1 MPNDALADHFEELA
15 ALLGVAKAD
24 RFRIRA
30 YSGAARVVRAVPV
43 DLATL
48 DAAEIGRLEG
58 IGAAMGRLIA
68 EFLATGTTRMLED
81 LRQQEPAGFG
91 ALLRLPLIGVRDAR
105 ALAGTHG
112 FDSIAALQAAAGSAG
127 GLEALGDK
135 LAGRVRESLRRLAH
149 RVDHRLPLPLAR
161 RDADRMA
168 ALFAQVDGI
177 DRVAVAGSVR
187 RACDT
192 VGTFAFVLVG
202 QAPGQVLAAA
212 TAAPPVVRVIEQG
225 PHQATVLTTT
235 GRAADLTAADASS
248 AGRALVAATGS
259 QSHVEALLRHADAES
274 LRTGATEAEVY
285 GALGLAEVPPE
296 LREDTGEVQAA
307 AGGRLPA
314 LLTVEDLRGDLHVHT
329 DYSGDGKETL
339 EAMVVAA
346 EARGYDY
353 VALTDHTEN
362 LKINGM
368 PREKVLARR
377 AAIAEVQQRHP
388 RIRLLDGAELNIGLD
403 GDIDYDLEFL
413 LRFDIGVAS
422 IHSHMDRLTPQQ
434 TDRILAAVAH
444 PAVHV
449 IGHPTG
455 RILGHRPAYG
465 IEITAIAQAAAET
478 GTALEVNGS
487 PRRLDLS
494 GEMVRVA
501 GGAGAAIAVSSDA
514 HSIPELDYVHNAVP
528 TARRGWAEPVD
539 VLNCRSLDGLLAFV
553 QRKKERAS

>member
-1 MPNDALADHFEELA
+1 MSNDALADHLEELA

-30 YSGAARVVRAVPV
+30 YAGAARVVRAVPI

-48 DAAEIGRLEG
+48 DPAEIGRLEG
-58 IGAAMGRLIA
+58 IGAAMGRLVA
-68 EFLATGTTRMLED
+68 EFLETGTTQMLDE
-81 LRQQEPAGFG
+81 LRAGEPPGFG

-112 FDSIAALQAAAGSAG
+112 FASIPALQSAAETPG
-127 GLEALGDK
+127 GLESLPEK
-135 LAGRVRESLRRLAH
+135 LAARVRESLRRLAH

-161 RDADRMA
+161 RDAHRMA
-168 ALFAQVDGI
+168 EVFAGVDGVE
-177 DRVAVAGSVR
+177 RVEVAGSVR
-187 RACDT
+187 RASDT

-202 QAPGQVLAAA
+202 DDPPAMLAAA
-212 TAAPPVVRVIEQG
+212 AACRPVVRVISDG
-225 PHQATVLTTT
+225 DHRMTVLTGT
-235 GRAADLTAADASS
+235 GRPAELLATDAAG
-248 AGRALVAATGS
+248 AGTALVTASGS
-259 QSHVEALLRHADAES
+259 QAHVDALRRRTDAGE
-274 LRTGATEAEVY
+274 LPPAATEAEVY
-285 GALGLAEVPPE
+285 AALGLQAVPPE
-296 LREDTGEVQAA
+296 LREDTGEVEAA
-307 AGGRLPA
+307 AQGRLPA

-346 EARGYDY
+346 KKRGYEY

-362 LKINGM
+362 LTINGM
-368 PREKVLARR
+368 PREQVLARR

-388 RIRLLDGAELNIGLD
+388 EIRLLDGAELNIGLD

-422 IHSHMDRLTPQQ
+422 IHSHMDRLSPQQ
-434 TDRILAAVAH
+434 TDRILTAIAH

-501 GGAGAAIAVSSDA
+501 VGAGAAIAVSSDA
-514 HSIPELDYVHNAVP
+514 HSIPELDYVHNGVP

-539 VLNCRSLDGLLAFV
+539 VVNCRSLDGLLTFV
-553 QRKKERAS
+553 QRKKERAG